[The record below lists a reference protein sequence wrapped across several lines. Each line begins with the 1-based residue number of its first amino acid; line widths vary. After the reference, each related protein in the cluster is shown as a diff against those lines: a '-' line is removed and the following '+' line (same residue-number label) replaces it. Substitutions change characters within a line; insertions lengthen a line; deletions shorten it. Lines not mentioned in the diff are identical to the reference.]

1 MGTSHRSKFY
11 PLLVII
17 TVLLSLSA
25 CGGDSDGEGGEQA
38 GPSPDDLIAARA
50 RLSIAELYRNQGQ
63 FRASAIEI
71 QNALQFVPDNT
82 EAQTFLAQLS
92 MDIGDISIAVQL
104 LTAVHEK
111 NPGDNQIALKLAE
124 ALLVSGSVDQAR
136 LVITDLALPAGTQL
150 NELNLMRGSI
160 AVLDG
165 DLNAAENAFQEVLA
179 SDAGNIDA
187 LILISQLEAQ
197 GGNLDRARDYIN
209 QAIAADSDNLDL
221 WIWRAQFA
229 MVEEDFPAA
238 ETAYTEA
245 LNLMALYDTMTAKKF
260 TIMQS
265 IIVPLQRQQKDA
277 EALQYT
283 QLLAETPQ
291 GQLVNDYSTALNMY
305 ARGDMQRAEEALT
318 NILALVPENPNSNIL
333 MGMTRYTQGNF
344 IEANEL
350 LTKFVDSESAAPQL
364 IKALAASRLR
374 VNQPDLALAAIED
387 ALERFPEDPPLLAM
401 KGAAQQA
408 LGNFGDSIASFQQA
422 LALSEEID
430 SAEMHLAIAASHFQ
444 LQDFPAAEE
453 ELVVAL
459 RLNPVSQEA
468 KTLLIDVYLV
478 QEDFDS
484 AATQVQTWLDAEPE
498 SIFNNEAAGVVAI
511 RQGRLDQARAHFDS
525 ILLVEPNHLQSKLTL
540 GRLDIIE
547 EKYQE
552 AITRFQSVLDLQ
564 IDNSDAI
571 GGLLTAGA
579 ANGTEEASIEFVER
593 LVQQNDTL
601 FVPPLTLAQYFLATE
616 RLDQGRE
623 YAEIAFARENNFLT
637 QGAIIDVRLVEAG
650 LLREQMRTEEALSLV
665 ESALALQEN
674 HIQAITTAAA
684 LEADR
689 NNFEQAKAYVA
700 RLQTLLPNLPFPLEV
715 AGDLFLAEGDESAA
729 LAAYE
734 QAWKLGISSNLAVK
748 LHDLYSESGRQPSD
762 ITDFLVQW
770 TQVLPEDVTAN
781 LLLGMNYELQGRGED
796 AVSHYETVYSVAPDN
811 VVVLNNLAWLYQD
824 SRPARALELAS
835 KAAELYPDN
844 ADVLDTYGWILGKQ
858 NKRSQAIEVLER
870 ALELSPDNASIADH
884 LANLRAQ

>member
-11 PLLVII
+11 PLLVIV
-17 TVLLSLSA
+17 TVLLGLSA
-25 CGGDSDGEGGEQA
+25 CGGDSGEGGEQA
-38 GPSPDDLIAARA
+38 GPGPDDLIAARA

-63 FRASAIEI
+63 FRASIIET
-71 QNALQFVPDNT
+71 QNALQLVPDNS
-82 EAQTFLAQLS
+82 EAQALLAQLS
-92 MDIGDISIAVQL
+92 MDMGDNSRAVQL
-104 LTAVHEK
+104 LTAVHQEK
-111 NPGDNQIALKLAE
+111 PGDSQIALKLAE
-124 ALLVSGSVDQAR
+124 ALLVSGSIDQAR
-136 LVITDLALPAGTQL
+136 LVITDLALPTGPQL

-260 TIMQS
+260 TLMQS

-277 EALQYT
+277 EALRYT

-305 ARGDMQRAEEALT
+305 RRGDMQRAEEALT
-318 NILALVPENPNSNIL
+318 SVLALDPDNPNSNIL

-344 IEANEL
+344 IEANDL

-387 ALERFPEDPPLLAM
+387 ALQRFPEDPPLLAM

-408 LGNFGDSIASFQQA
+408 LGNFDDSIASFHQA
-422 LALSEEID
+422 LALSAEVD

-444 LQDFPAAEE
+444 LRDFPAAEE
-453 ELVVAL
+453 ELLVAL
-459 RLNPVSQEA
+459 RLNPVSKEA
-468 KTLLIDVYLV
+468 RTLLIDVYLV

-484 AATQVQTWLDAEPE
+484 AATRVQMWLDEDPE

-511 RQGRLDQARAHFDS
+511 RQGRLDQARGHFDS
-525 ILLVEPNHLQSKLTL
+525 ILEVEPNHLQSQLTL

-547 EKYQE
+547 GKYQE
-552 AITRFQSVLDLQ
+552 ATTRFESVLEQQ

-571 GGLLTAGA
+571 GGLLVAGA

-593 LVQQNDTL
+593 VVQENVTL

-616 RLDQGRE
+616 RLDRGRE
-623 YAEIAFARENNFLT
+623 YAEIAFARENNSLT
-637 QGAIIDVRLVEAG
+637 EGAIIDVRLLEAG

-674 HIQAITTAAA
+674 HVQAITTAAA

-700 RLQTLLPNLPFPLEV
+700 RLQTILPNLPFPLEV

-729 LAAYE
+729 LAAFE
-734 QAWKLGISSNLAVK
+734 QAWGLGISSNLGVK
-748 LHDLYSESGRQPSD
+748 LHDLYSETGRRPAD
-762 ITDFLVQW
+762 ITGFLVQW
-770 TQVLPEDVTAN
+770 TQALPDDVTAN
-781 LLLGMNYELQGRGED
+781 LLLGMNYEMQGRGED

-811 VVVLNNLAWLYQD
+811 LVVLNNLAWLYQD
-824 SRPARALELAS
+824 SRPTRALELAS

-844 ADVLDTYGWILGKQ
+844 ADVLDTYGWILGK
-858 NKRSQAIEVLER
+858 NNNRSQAIEVLER
-870 ALELSPDNASIADH
+870 ALELSPGNPSITDH
-884 LANLRAQ
+884 LASLRAQ